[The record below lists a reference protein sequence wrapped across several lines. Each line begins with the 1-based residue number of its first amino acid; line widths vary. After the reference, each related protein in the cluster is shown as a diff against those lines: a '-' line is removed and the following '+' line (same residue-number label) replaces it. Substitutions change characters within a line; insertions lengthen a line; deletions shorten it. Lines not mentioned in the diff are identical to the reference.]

1 MNFGS
6 YHALVIGNNSYRQLP
21 PLRSAV
27 DDATDVVKILR
38 DQYQFKTTML
48 TDASRYQIISAVND
62 LREKLTSKDNLL
74 IY

>member
-1 MNFGS
+1 MNFDS

-21 PLRSAV
+21 PLRTAV
-27 DDATDVVKILR
+27 DDATDVAKILR
-38 DQYQFKTTML
+38 DQCQFKTTVL
-48 TDASRYQIISAVND
+48 TDASRYQILSALND